1 MKKIYLSMMA
11 MAIAAFTFTSCEDVP
26 EPYNNPYDQIKPSE
40 PEVVIEPAGE
50 GTKESPWNV
59 AAVIEACSSLND
71 GDFLNDGAE
80 VFVTGIVTETT
91 DISTSYG
98 NATYYIS
105 DNAKASNK
113 FYVYRGKLL
122 DGAAVAADTDLQVG
136 DSVTVCGKIKN
147 YKGTMEF
154 DQGNYLVYYKKGEGG
169 GDTPTPDAPGTA
181 EKPLTVAEALAYI
194 DTNLEADKQ
203 SPVGYVKGKIV
214 AISEI
219 DTGQYGNAT
228 YTISDDGSDNNTLQI
243 YRGYGLGGA
252 KFTSENDIK
261 KGDEVIV
268 TGKLV
273 NYKGNTKQFAQGSTI
288 YSLNGQTAGGGGS
301 TPGDGTGKGTA
312 DSPYD
317 VTAAIAAGSGT
328 GVYVKAYIVGSVDG
342 QVLAT
347 GATFSA
353 TSNTQ
358 TNILIAA
365 SANETDV
372 TKCMPVQL
380 PSGDIR
386 TKINLKDNSGNYKKE
401 VTLYGN
407 IEKYFGATG
416 LKTVTFAILDGNEI
430 GKNPAGGGDTPTGE
444 AKGSGTQADPWNVVA
459 AINAINASNVPD
471 EAFVKGVIVQLDKFN
486 DQYGSITYWI
496 ADSKESTTKLQVYSG
511 LGLDKAKF
519 TALEDLAIGDEVVVA
534 GKLKDYNGTP
544 EFDKNNY
551 LVSLTKG
558 NGGSGGNT
566 TLDTDFKANGQGD
579 WSITNVKALPEGVSF
594 IWAHDSKYGMKASA
608 FVNSTRYE
616 SDSWLVSPTIS
627 LPNGGTMSFKQAL
640 NYATS
645 EYVKIMYTTT
655 NGSGDIKTSEW
666 KEASVDTW
674 PAGNNWTFVDSKA
687 TLPAGTVR
695 VAFRYTSTTDKAA
708 TWEIESASIK

>member
-169 GDTPTPDAPGTA
+169 DTPTPDAPGTA

-194 DTNLEADKQ
+194 DANLEADKQ
-203 SPVGYVKGKIV
+203 SPVGYVKGIIV
-214 AISEI
+214 SVTEIS
-219 DTGQYGNAT
+219 TSYGNAT
-228 YTISDDGSDNNTLQI
+228 YIISDDGTDATTLQV
-243 YRGYGLGGA
+243 YRGLGLGGE
-252 KFTSENDIK
+252 KFTSEDALK
-261 KGDEVIV
+261 AGDVVIV

-273 NYKGNTKQFAQGSTI
+273 NYKGNTKQFAQGSQLVQ
-288 YSLNGQTAGGGGS
+288 LNDKKAEGGGD
-301 TPGDGTGKGTA
+301 TPSGEGEGNGTA
-312 DSPYD
+312 DSPYN

-328 GVYVKAYIVGSVDG
+328 GVYVKAFIVGSVDG

-365 SANETDV
+365 SADETDV
-372 TKCMPVQL
+372 NKCMPVQL
-380 PSGDIR
+380 PAGAIR
-386 TKINLKDNSGNYKKE
+386 TGLNLKDNAGNYKKE

-416 LKTVTFAILDGNEI
+416 IKAVSFAILNGTEI
-430 GKNPAGGGDTPTGE
+430 GTNPAGGSGGGDTP
-444 AKGSGTQADPWNVVA
+444 SGD
-459 AINAINASNVPD
+459 
-471 EAFVKGVIVQLDKFN
+471 VKTV
-486 DQYGSITYWI
+486 TI
-496 ADSKESTTKLQVYSG
+496 ADFNAAAESTDVWYKLTGTISNLKEGDLYGNFDLTDGTGTVYVYG
-511 LGLDKAKF
+511 LLAEKGGEKKKF
-519 TALEDLAIGDEVVVA
+519 QELVEKYGIANGSTITIIGNR
-534 GKLKDYNGTP
+534 GSYNGKI
-544 EFDKNNY
+544 EVMNAYIVID
-551 LVSLTKG
+551 G
-558 NGGSGGNT
+558 NGGGDTPGGETGADGSTIISVADFNAAAES
-566 TLDTDFKANGQGD
+566 TDVWYQLTGTIKNLKDGDLYGNFDLEDATGSVYVYGVLSEKGGAKKKFQELVAEKGIANGKK
-579 WSITNVKALPEGVSF
+579 ITIVGNRGSYNGKIEVMNAYF
-594 IWAHDSKYGMKASA
+594 IK
-608 FVNSTRYE
+608 VE
-616 SDSWLVSPTIS
+616 
-627 LPNGGTMSFKQAL
+627 
-640 NYATS
+640 
-645 EYVKIMYTTT
+645 
-655 NGSGDIKTSEW
+655 
-666 KEASVDTW
+666 
-674 PAGNNWTFVDSKA
+674 
-687 TLPAGTVR
+687 
-695 VAFRYTSTTDKAA
+695 
-708 TWEIESASIK
+708 